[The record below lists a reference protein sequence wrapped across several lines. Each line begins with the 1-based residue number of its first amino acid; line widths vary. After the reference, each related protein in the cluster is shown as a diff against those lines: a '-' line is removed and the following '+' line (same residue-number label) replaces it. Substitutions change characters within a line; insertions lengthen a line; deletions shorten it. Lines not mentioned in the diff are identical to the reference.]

1 MRNTSSRISDAM
13 ISFLGRTGILGL
25 PIPSPTTLLVTLILG
40 PALLMALHTVH
51 VPAVF
56 ADTGDVAVARGYE
69 DDLWLKCKDSYV
81 SEGDDFRLEVRR
93 KGLSFSS
100 SPTMRVDWYTDPG
113 TADESDY
120 SPLHA
125 ERQAS
130 NGYQS
135 RTGIMGRTFHT
146 TEDSIREQDETFT
159 VRFENTVENGD
170 DGACA
175 ITIIDDDW

>member
-1 MRNTSSRISDAM
+1 MRATGGNHTNIGTLPGISSAIRLLAAQ
-13 ISFLGRTGILGL
+13 L
-25 PIPSPTTLLVTLILG
+25 LLVSVL
-40 PALLMALHTVH
+40 A
-51 VPAVF
+51 AVLVAIRIGTAS
-56 ADTGDVAVARGYE
+56 ADSGDIAVTRGYE

-113 TADESDY
+113 TAGESDY

-146 TEDSIREQDETFT
+146 TEDNIREQDEKFT

-170 DGACA
+170 DGACT
-175 ITIIDDDW
+175 ITIIDDDWN